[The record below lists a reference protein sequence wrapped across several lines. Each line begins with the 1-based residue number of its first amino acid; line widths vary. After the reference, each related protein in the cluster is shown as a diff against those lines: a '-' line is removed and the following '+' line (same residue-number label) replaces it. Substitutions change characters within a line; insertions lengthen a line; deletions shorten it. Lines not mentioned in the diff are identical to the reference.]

1 MSVYLCFHPLIN
13 LFQSSTKP
21 HSRMIEVN
29 NILTYIYRLVRT
41 FMNDMIYVFEVP
53 GIKDNF
59 LLEEY
64 EWIDPD

>member
-1 MSVYLCFHPLIN
+1 
-13 LFQSSTKP
+13 
-21 HSRMIEVN
+21 MIEVN